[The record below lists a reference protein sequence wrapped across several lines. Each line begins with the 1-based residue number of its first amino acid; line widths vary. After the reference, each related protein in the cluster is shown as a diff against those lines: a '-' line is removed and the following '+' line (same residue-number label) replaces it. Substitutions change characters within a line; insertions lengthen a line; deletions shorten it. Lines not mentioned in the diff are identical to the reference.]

1 VGASRCKTFHGLP
14 WGYELGTEG
23 LSITIE
29 INCLGEL
36 IKLTSVFFQY
46 FFFTFHLPY
55 PAEQQA
61 WAVQNPSGLGRVEL
75 KMLMLNLGQTYII
88 YNEDMKMIKHNII
101 IYSLAPP

>member
-36 IKLTSVFFQY
+36 IKLTSVFFQS
-46 FFFTFHLPY
+46 FFLLSTYHTRLNNKRGR
-55 PAEQQA
+55 AKTHQA
-61 WAVQNPSGLGRVEL
+61 WDGLSL
-75 KMLMLNLGQTYII
+75 KCSCLI
-88 YNEDMKMIKHNII
+88 
-101 IYSLAPP
+101 

>member
-1 VGASRCKTFHGLP
+1 MGASRCKTFHSLP

-46 FFFTFHLPY
+46 FFL
-55 PAEQQA
+55 
-61 WAVQNPSGLGRVEL
+61 VQNPSGLGRVEL

-101 IYSLAPP
+101 IYSLASP